1 MKDQTRNASLLVI
14 GHQPV
19 RITDYVMSAIHKE
32 GYDVFVVHFEPD
44 HLLHLV
50 NGKVKNAV
58 RSLPATKPVDEA
70 TLAALRQQSI
80 AETAEYYLPNIVGVL
95 IDRDFCDHRYWDGPI
110 GELLKAANVLSDGL
124 VKSHVWLVADD
135 QFVYRRNASNAFR
148 SVRPDISDILFK
160 IGNATAAQ
168 EH

>member
-19 RITDYVMSAIHKE
+19 RITDYVTSVIHKE

-58 RSLPATKPVDEA
+58 RRMPATEPADAA
-70 TLAALRQQSI
+70 TLMTLRQQI
-80 AETAEYYLPNIVGVL
+80 VAETAEYYLPNIVGVL
-95 IDRDFCDHRYWDGPI
+95 IDRDFCTNQYWNGPI
-110 GELLKAANVLSDGL
+110 GDLLKVANTLSDGL
-124 VKSHVWLVADD
+124 VRSHVWLVGDE
-135 QFVYRRNASNAFR
+135 QFVYRRSASNAFR
-148 SVRPDISDILFK
+148 SAGPDLSDILVK
-160 IGNATAAQ
+160 VSESTAVK
-168 EH
+168 